1 MPLLSDACADAVAA
15 PFELVDESAAKN
27 DADISTLSYTG
38 AKFAAVDR
46 SKAGAGAF
54 SLGIDSDRTLD
65 IETLPAGADSVPDAD
80 ADLASAASTNA
91 NASSPFAAADAA
103 LSLLLIPGE
112 LRSAAW
118 GFPLLSLSFLVLLA
132 FSPFATALPSSS
144 SDDDDDDGLPKPTP
158 TRLMLLVAFCLD
170 FDLDMIVDLSAIL
183 FGFVW
188 SALLSSSLSPWDH
201 STGEN
206 DGIGGFPLLLLV
218 PIAFLFLRLVVCL
231 LLPLVLPLAVD
242 CKLPADSMLS

>member
-1 MPLLSDACADAVAA
+1 L
-15 PFELVDESAAKN
+15 ELFDESAAKI

-46 SKAGAGAF
+46 SKAGAGAGAGAF
-54 SLGIDSDRTLD
+54 SLGIDSDGTLD
-65 IETLPAGADSVPDAD
+65 TETLPAGADSVPDAD

-103 LSLLLIPGE
+103 LSLLLVPGE
-112 LRSAAW
+112 LRAAAW

-132 FSPFATALPSSS
+132 FSPFATTLPSFSS
-144 SDDDDDDGLPKPTP
+144 DDDGLPKPTP

-183 FGFVW
+183 FGFV
-188 SALLSSSLSPWDH
+188 
-201 STGEN
+201 
-206 DGIGGFPLLLLV
+206 
-218 PIAFLFLRLVVCL
+218 
-231 LLPLVLPLAVD
+231 
-242 CKLPADSMLS
+242 